1 VAERIKC
8 DAGRYVR
15 VQQVGPG
22 AGALAIHG
30 IIENYETSSMSIVLS
45 SEPPDS
51 WHRSPV
57 RVSSVGPGK
66 SFSFEGQDVRFRMG
80 EPSWC
85 SIEFEEP
92 MFATESIVHARANFG
107 RLCGFFIPDARS
119 SARAAT
125 YSALG
130 LIDECSFTGMTVAFD
145 NKNGQRLMTDR
156 SLIVNFNGTDSEP
169 LLILAEIV
177 EISNDPYKEAG
188 RFASFV
194 FADLDEVVR
203 PNLERQVGLQLL
215 KYGGLL
221 AEDSV

>member
-1 VAERIKC
+1 
-8 DAGRYVR
+8 
-15 VQQVGPG
+15 
-22 AGALAIHG
+22 
-30 IIENYETSSMSIVLS
+30 
-45 SEPPDS
+45 
-51 WHRSPV
+51 
-57 RVSSVGPGK
+57 
-66 SFSFEGQDVRFRMG
+66 
-80 EPSWC
+80 
-85 SIEFEEP
+85 
-92 MFATESIVHARANFG
+92 
-107 RLCGFFIPDARS
+107 
-119 SARAAT
+119 
-125 YSALG
+125 
-130 LIDECSFTGMTVAFD
+130 MTVAFD

-156 SLIVNFNGTDSEP
+156 SLVVNFNGTDSEP